1 MLHSNWWCKIRVSLL
16 LCFPFIFNL
25 TIKVSL
31 KVSFSQL
38 VTTVWCENLPN
49 YPKNLLEFGVVS
61 ILIKCFCRLSFI
73 QVDSIKVEG
82 IKQRS
87 AGLVLFIQ
95 DISSSFIKMLKTC
108 HSIWFNHLKMFSKN
122 CNSHFLCAHNWTNFE
137 IFYHLIS
144 MCPIPPQQVDLL
156 QLTTGVLNAWVD
168 FLSFID
174 SWWQKPMELSI
185 MNEGASKRTGLSE
198 TKEGQADS
206 LTSFNQELRL
216 L

>member
-122 CNSHFLCAHNWTNFE
+122 CNSHFFVCSQLNKFWN
-137 IFYHLIS
+137 
-144 MCPIPPQQVDLL
+144 LL
-156 QLTTGVLNAWVD
+156 PFDFHVSHSSTTSG
-168 FLSFID
+168 FIATD
-174 SWWQKPMELSI
+174 HWCLECMGGFPVVH
-185 MNEGASKRTGLSE
+185 
-198 TKEGQADS
+198 
-206 LTSFNQELRL
+206 RL
-216 L
+216 LVTETHGAIHYEWRSK